1 MISYRGLKKQGSQT
15 VVDKLFTDR
24 HRDIK
29 KKNRKWIQSDQKVTN
44 VHRVI

>member
-29 KKNRKWIQSDQKVTN
+29 KRIGSGYSLTKKLQMSIE
-44 VHRVI
+44 